1 MMVGVVSG
9 VVDNS
14 GDMFFYMMFATV
26 CDGGIGVNDVH
37 QLSW

>member
-14 GDMFFYMMFATV
+14 GDLFFYMFATV

-37 QLSW
+37 LLSW